1 MKKLMLSA
9 IFLCGLLTA
18 ACSGLPH
25 TWGYAHTAR
34 PGATSAYIRAVMAR
48 ENGDYALA
56 LAYYDAALRLK
67 NSEKVRQE
75 RRETQIL
82 AESVQ

>member
-1 MKKLMLSA
+1 MKK
-9 IFLCGLLTA
+9 CLLFTLAALVSA
-18 ACSGLPH
+18 ACSGPPH
-25 TWGYAHTAR
+25 TWGYAHSAS

-48 ENGDYALA
+48 ENGDYQSALY
-56 LAYYDAALRLK
+56 YYDAALRLEK
-67 NSEKVRQE
+67 SEKVRQE